1 VSSLANRMHGEV
13 GVESEV
19 GCGSRF
25 WFRLRAGLLAAGGD
39 GPVVDRPEPSPPT
52 ARPAQLLGRVLM
64 VDDSRSCRKVIEAML
79 NALGLSVVIAE
90 NGQQA
95 VNACLRGEAADLVL
109 MDLHMPVMDGYDAA
123 VRIRRWEVETGQLRH
138 PIIALT
144 ADVKDEN
151 IQRCLAVDMDDFLC
165 KPLVIDSLS
174 AALGRYLPL
183 AATPAP
189 FPEPRTLDPRR
200 VAALLGE
207 LETLLAEGR
216 FDAVGCFRNLQ
227 EAVAGTELVAELAET
242 GRLLAEVRFDLALGE
257 LRRVAVAQSWRNKT

>member
-1 VSSLANRMHGEV
+1 
-13 GVESEV
+13 
-19 GCGSRF
+19 
-25 WFRLRAGLLAAGGD
+25 
-39 GPVVDRPEPSPPT
+39 VD
-52 ARPAQLLGRVLM
+52 
-64 VDDSRSCRKVIEAML
+64 
-79 NALGLSVVIAE
+79 
-90 NGQQA
+90 
-95 VNACLRGEAADLVL
+95 ACLRGEAADLVL

-123 VRIRRWEVETGQLRH
+123 VSIRRWEIENAQPQR

-144 ADVKDEN
+144 ADVKDDN
-151 IQRCLAVDMDDFLC
+151 RQRCLAVGMDDFLC